1 MKKTLTLLII
11 TIFFCS
17 FNVEN
22 HKKYILK
29 NRESIVVKI
38 DTILTVEI
46 GGIKQFVEIKTDDST
61 RPVLLFLSGG
71 PGGSMMNSASKYTNK
86 LKDKFTI
93 VQWDQRGAGKTLEL
107 YPSPIQPS
115 VGQMENDTYEVIQFI
130 SKKLKKKKIYLAGCS
145 WGNILGFYIV
155 EKHPEVLHSY
165 LAINPVVS
173 QMASEKLLL
182 IRLKEVY
189 KNNEIALKELSIVK
203 IPFERAEDLFFIR
216 KWLFDMDGKD
226 YAIKDNF
233 KDFFL
238 EWTKTWFPVWQ
249 EVMNINLP
257 KTLIEVKCPV
267 YFFVGKDDI
276 QTSTKITKEYFE
288 KLKTPKKDLYL
299 FEYSKHSIQESEPE
313 KFQNIIIENI
323 LSKNTID

>member
-1 MKKTLTLLII
+1 MKKILALLII
-11 TIFFCS
+11 TIIFCS
-17 FNVEN
+17 FNIQN
-22 HKKYILK
+22 NKKSILK
-29 NRESIVVKI
+29 NRERIVIKI

-46 GGIKQFVEIKTDDST
+46 GGMKQFIEIKTDDST

-71 PGGSMMNSASKYTNK
+71 PGGSMMNSANKYTNK
-86 LKDKFTI
+86 LKAKFTI

-107 YPSPIQPS
+107 YSAPIQPS
-115 VGQMENDTYEVIQFI
+115 VGQMVTDTYEVIQFI
-130 SKKLKKKKIYLAGCS
+130 TKKLKKKKIYLAGCS

-155 EKHPEVLHSY
+155 KKHPEVLHSY
-165 LAINPVVS
+165 IAINPVVS

-189 KNNEIALKELSIVK
+189 KNNDVALKELYSVK

-216 KWLFDMDGKD
+216 KWLFYMDGKD

-233 KDFFL
+233 KHFFL

-257 KTLIEVKCPV
+257 KTLIEIKCPV

-276 QTSTKITKEYFE
+276 QTSTDITKNYF
-288 KLKTPKKDLYL
+288 KDIKAPKKNLYL

-313 KFQNIIIENI
+313 KFQNILIENI
-323 LSKNTID
+323 LSKNIKD